1 MIWRACWATLIAL
14 LCMVDC
20 LIAQELI
27 DPRPVF
33 VVRQFWN
40 QEFRQAV
47 GYTPAEIERLEA
59 LEAEWKLPFSATR
72 TSQGDNADAAMFARK
87 LQEEMAPHML
97 EAISGVS
104 PERYSAAVKLLNRQ
118 YLAAKAA
125 REGYVCDPSFLLSDV
140 IQERLGVTGT
150 QRLELLGEHDA
161 FKGKMSDLE
170 SEYQLSMEELWRE
183 HFRRTRQILGSES
196 RRMLN
201 GLIGEPIQF
210 GGSWEP
216 SLYSLAGISSDF
228 EHSGILRRATERE
241 PDFMIESTNDS
252 DRGADSVLRMV
263 LASSLLQDQLELS
276 GRRQQLF
283 FESLSGVGCLVE
295 RREGQSER
303 LDMLISGTGS
313 LPTAV
318 EDVLSQ
324 AEIEQVMQMELQV
337 RLQNWKTFGIFH
349 PAAISALSVSNAERE
364 LIDAEV
370 SRFEGELST
379 ARVTWT
385 EKAQTLVASYL
396 EASRRVL
403 TEEQKRKV
411 GLLVGAN

>member
-1 MIWRACWATLIAL
+1 
-14 LCMVDC
+14 
-20 LIAQELI
+20 
-27 DPRPVF
+27 
-33 VVRQFWN
+33 
-40 QEFRQAV
+40 
-47 GYTPAEIERLEA
+47 
-59 LEAEWKLPFSATR
+59 
-72 TSQGDNADAAMFARK
+72 
-87 LQEEMAPHML
+87 
-97 EAISGVS
+97 
-104 PERYSAAVKLLNRQ
+104 
-118 YLAAKAA
+118 
-125 REGYVCDPSFLLSDV
+125 
-140 IQERLGVTGT
+140 
-150 QRLELLGEHDA
+150 
-161 FKGKMSDLE
+161 
-170 SEYQLSMEELWRE
+170 
-183 HFRRTRQILGSES
+183 
-196 RRMLN
+196 
-201 GLIGEPIQF
+201 
-210 GGSWEP
+210 
-216 SLYSLAGISSDF
+216 
-228 EHSGILRRATERE
+228 
-241 PDFMIESTNDS
+241 MIESTNDS